1 MIAKKEEAGH
11 EASIEMAAH
20 LPPELLRDMYRKMLL
35 IRKHEEYCLELKAE
49 GKARGPLHLCSG
61 QEAVGVG
68 VCAALRKDD
77 VASSTHRG
85 HAHYLAKGVDPKRL
99 LAEILGRSTGY
110 GKGKAGHML
119 IADVD
124 VGLVAGTGIVGGFLT
139 VSTGQALAFQVQGS
153 DRVAVCFFGDGAS
166 NTGAFHESL
175 NIASV
180 WKLPVVYVCDN
191 NLYGLTVPFA
201 EHSSTPRTAT
211 RAMAYDMPGVTV
223 DGNDVLAVHEAAAD
237 AVSRARKGE
246 GPTLIEALTYRTV
259 GFSTGDRGGYRSDE
273 EVEEWL
279 QRDPIPRF
287 RARLQEAGILSDDQA
302 AAVEDDV
309 LRELDEATKF
319 ALDSP
324 FPEASSVLEDLWA

>member
-1 MIAKKEEAGH
+1 MTAEQSTKQDDVFRD
-11 EASIEMAAH
+11 
-20 LPPELLRDMYRKMLL
+20 LPPDLLRDMYRRMLL
-35 IRKHEEYCLELKAE
+35 IRKHEEHCLELKAE
-49 GKARGPLHLCSG
+49 GRARGPLHLCVG

-68 VCAALRKDD
+68 VCTALRKDD

-85 HAHYLAKGVDPKRL
+85 HAHYLAKGADPKRL

-119 IADVD
+119 IADVE

-139 VSTGQALAFQVQGS
+139 ASTGQALAFQVKGS

-175 NIASV
+175 NIASL
-180 WKLPVVYVCDN
+180 WKLPIVYVCDN
-191 NLYGLTVPFA
+191 NLYGLTVPLS
-201 EHSSTPRTAT
+201 EHSSTPRIAT
-211 RAMAYDMPGVTV
+211 RAKAYDMPGVTV
-223 DGNDVLAVHEAAAD
+223 DGNDVLAVYQVALEAVA
-237 AVSRARKGE
+237 RARNGR

-273 EVEEWL
+273 EVEEWRR
-279 QRDPIPRF
+279 RDPIPRF
-287 RARLQEAGILSDDQA
+287 QARLKEYGILSDDQA
-302 AAVEDDV
+302 ASVEVDV
-309 LRELDEATKF
+309 VQELDEAAKF

-324 FPEASSVLEDLWA
+324 FPEASAILEDLWA